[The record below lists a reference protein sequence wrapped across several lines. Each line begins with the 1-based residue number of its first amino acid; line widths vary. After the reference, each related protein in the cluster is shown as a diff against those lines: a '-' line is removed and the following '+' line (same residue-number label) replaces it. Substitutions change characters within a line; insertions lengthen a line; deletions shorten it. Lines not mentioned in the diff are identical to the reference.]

1 MKDNFDLII
10 IGGGILG
17 TSLAY
22 FLSFL
27 NKSKKIAVI
36 EQEHNVAHHTSGR
49 NTGKVHAPYLYNPEK
64 KKLFANAAF
73 HGYEM
78 WKEYSKLQNLQ
89 FKEDGVIEVA
99 LDEKGIKVLEKY
111 LKWGKQNGLEK
122 KDIELIDKAELK
134 KIEPEIKCEA
144 ALYVHRD
151 GSTDYSI
158 LTNSIMKDSK
168 KNGINFLFDKKV
180 TRIKKINDK
189 WEITINEDHKIF
201 TDFLINAAGGKA
213 IDIAHNIE
221 VAKNL
226 TDVHFRGEY
235 WKTPKKYH
243 SLTKT
248 SVYSVPEFPDYPFL
262 DPHWIIRVD
271 GSCEIGP
278 NAVPVFSPYGY
289 DTTENIKE
297 FIPKVFEMLGSG
309 ARKAIFDK
317 QFQELAFSEI
327 QSSMSKSAMI
337 ERVKKF
343 LPKINPKE
351 ITQKGT
357 AGIRSSVINENGKFV
372 PDVILLEEETSF
384 HILNYNSPGATGALP
399 FSAHV
404 INQLHKKGLFENEDM
419 EAQCGP
425 WKFND
430 IIEKLE
436 K

>member
-78 WKEYSKLQNLQ
+78 WKEYSKLKNLP

-111 LKWGKQNGLEK
+111 LKWGKQNGLEE

-144 ALYVHRD
+144 ALYAHRD

-168 KNGINFLFDKKV
+168 KNGIDFLFDKKV

-189 WEITINEDHKIF
+189 WEITINENHKIF

-213 IDIAHNIE
+213 IDIAHDIE
-221 VAKNL
+221 IAKNL

-289 DTTENIKE
+289 DTAENIKE

-327 QSSMSKSAMI
+327 QSSMSKSVMI

-351 ITQKGT
+351 ITEKGT

-372 PDVILLEEETSF
+372 PDVILLEEDTSF

-404 INQLHKKGLFENEDM
+404 INQLHKKGLFENEDI

>member
-1 MKDNFDLII
+1 LKDNFDLII

-78 WKEYSKLQNLQ
+78 WREYSKLQNLP

-158 LTNSIMKDSK
+158 LTNSIMEDSK
-168 KNGINFLFDKKV
+168 KNGIDFLFDKKV

-189 WEITINEDHKIF
+189 WEITINENHKIF

-289 DTTENIKE
+289 DTAENIKE

-327 QSSMSKSAMI
+327 QSSMSKSVMI

-404 INQLHKKGLFENEDM
+404 INQLHKKGLFESEDI

>member
-158 LTNSIMKDSK
+158 LTNSIMEDSK
-168 KNGINFLFDKKV
+168 KNGIDFLFDKKV

-189 WEITINEDHKIF
+189 WEITINENHKIF

-289 DTTENIKE
+289 DTAENIKE

-327 QSSMSKSAMI
+327 QSSMSKSVMI

-351 ITQKGT
+351 ITEKGT

-404 INQLHKKGLFENEDM
+404 INQLHKKGLFESEDI